1 MLGKYLKYRL
11 KAHYWHGHHVHSPY
25 TYWIMTNVVYER
37 WPYYSFDKIEKLRR
51 KTKFDERGNLEPK
64 YCQLLQRLCAT
75 NNARNIVQYGFGDG
89 WESMY
94 LAANDTRAMVSVHG
108 VIADAARK
116 RLQLLGF
123 HNVVQNKTLSGDID
137 ILLCLD
143 GEIRETFNGC
153 VGRMREGGIMIFGN
167 IHSYDDEWDEVRK
180 DTRVSVSMDLYKIG
194 VCWLR
199 SDMQKEH
206 YIVKF

>member
-11 KAHYWHGHHVHSPY
+11 RAHYWHGHHVHSPY

-108 VIADAARK
+108 TIADAARK

-143 GEIRETFNGC
+143 GEIRKTFNGC